1 MSAAHPSSITL
12 PVVPLSA
19 LPPFPVEEA
28 VASLEK
34 KFAPEW
40 DALAEERREGAAG
53 LGEWL
58 GLKFERAMQARLARM
73 KGAKR
78 AA

>member
-19 LPPFPVEEA
+19 LPPFPIEEA
-28 VASLEK
+28 VAALEK

-40 DALAEERREGAAG
+40 ARVPEERRGGAAG

-58 GLKFERAMQARLARM
+58 GVKYEKAAAAHYARM
-73 KGAKR
+73 GAKGAK
-78 AA
+78 